1 MNVSAN
7 LGDWRGYD
15 VFLAS
20 GDKLGKLEDLYYDAD
35 THEPAFLCVKSSL
48 FSHKQVLVP
57 AGEVQVTP
65 DRLTIPWSEQ
75 DIEGTPTTRPDE
87 ELSGEDEERAFR
99 RYGMTYTPPSDG
111 GRRLVRR

>member
-7 LGDWRGYD
+7 LSDWRTFD

-35 THEPAFLCVKSSL
+35 THEPAFLCVKSGMLS
-48 FSHKQVLVP
+48 SKQVLVP
-57 AGEVQVTP
+57 ATEVQVTP
-65 DRLTIPWSEQ
+65 NRLMVPWSQQ
-75 DIEGTPTTRPDE
+75 DIEGAPTTRPDE

-99 RYGMTYTPPSDG
+99 RYGITYTPPGDG